1 MYFDWTIILI
11 IPAMI
16 FAMAASAKVK
26 STFRTYSSVGNRS
39 GLTGA
44 RAARALL
51 DRNGLTNIR
60 IEAISG
66 ELTDHYDPE
75 AGVIRLSQPVPCR
88 LYACPLAFLVHAL
101 RPLSPI

>member
-75 AGVIRLSQPVPCR
+75 AGVIRLSQPVYDKASISAVGVASAR
-88 LYACPLAFLVHAL
+88 
-101 RPLSPI
+101 I

>member
-44 RAARALL
+44 RAARALHPWP
-51 DRNGLTNIR
+51 G
-60 IEAISG
+60 
-66 ELTDHYDPE
+66 
-75 AGVIRLSQPVPCR
+75 
-88 LYACPLAFLVHAL
+88 
-101 RPLSPI
+101 

>member
-1 MYFDWTIILI
+1 MYFDWTIVLI

-26 STFRTYSSVGNRS
+26 STFRTYSSVGNRG

-51 DRNGLTNIR
+51 RSEERRVGKECT
-60 IEAISG
+60 SW
-66 ELTDHYDPE
+66 
-75 AGVIRLSQPVPCR
+75 CR
-88 LYACPLAFLVHAL
+88 S
-101 RPLSPI
+101 RWSPYH

>member
-44 RAARALL
+44 RAARALPATTRMAIRTSIVRFIL
-51 DRNGLTNIR
+51 RILRLT
-60 IEAISG
+60 A
-66 ELTDHYDPE
+66 Y
-75 AGVIRLSQPVPCR
+75 VQ
-88 LYACPLAFLVHAL
+88 
-101 RPLSPI
+101 